1 MNKQKEIGNKSK
13 KEDYKF
19 AKKAL
24 TLPKNNPMNLWHI
37 QLHPTGATDWTPED
51 TRRIVA
57 TGYIGCS
64 GKAVQTFEKLLV
76 GDLVLV
82 RYGGQVV
89 ALVAVEDTP
98 RLLRDYEKHSL
109 HWFSHGCRVK
119 ALAYYDHLKIGG
131 RGWYLPTTIQ
141 QIKPENE
148 IAYAFVKDLWEKTDT
163 RLLFS
168 VDFNELLEYD
178 LVLFSQKDAR
188 ENVCGELISL
198 YEGLKVNIYMGDGDD
213 KDNRDDLVA
222 SGYVTAN
229 TTEYYPYVK
238 WCCRIDEKG
247 IRSESEGK

>member
-1 MNKQKEIGNKSK
+1 M
-13 KEDYKF
+13 
-19 AKKAL
+19 
-24 TLPKNNPMNLWHI
+24 
-37 QLHPTGATDWTPED
+37 
-51 TRRIVA
+51 
-57 TGYIGCS
+57 
-64 GKAVQTFEKLLV
+64 
-76 GDLVLV
+76 
-82 RYGGQVV
+82 
-89 ALVAVEDTP
+89 VAVEDMP

-131 RGWYLPTTIQ
+131 QGWYLPTTLQ

-148 IAYAFVKDLWEKTDT
+148 IAHAFVKDLWEKTDT

-168 VDFNELLEYD
+168 VDFNELMAYD
-178 LVLFSQKDAR
+178 LVLFSQKDER
-188 ENVCGELISL
+188 ENVCGEPIPL
-198 YEGLKVNIYMGDGDD
+198 YEGLKVNIYMGDGDEQN
-213 KDNRDDLVA
+213 NRDDLVA

>member
-1 MNKQKEIGNKSK
+1 
-13 KEDYKF
+13 
-19 AKKAL
+19 
-24 TLPKNNPMNLWHI
+24 MNLWHI
-37 QLHPTGATDWTPED
+37 QLHPTGATTWTTED

-76 GDLVLV
+76 GDLALV
-82 RYGGQVV
+82 RYGAQVV

-98 RLLRDYEKHSL
+98 RLLRDYEKHPL
-109 HWFSHGCRVK
+109 HWFSHGSRVK

-131 RGWYLPTTIQ
+131 QGWYLPTTIQ

-148 IAYAFVKDLWEKTDT
+148 IAYTFVRDLCGKTDT

-168 VDFNELLEYD
+168 VDFNELLAYD
-178 LVLFSQKDAR
+178 LVLFSQKDER

-198 YEGLKVNIYMGDGDD
+198 YEGLKVNIYMGDGDEQN
-213 KDNRDDLVA
+213 NRDDLVA

-247 IRSESEGK
+247 ICSEYEGKEF

>member
-148 IAYAFVKDLWEKTDT
+148 IAYTFVNSLWEKTNSH
-163 RLLFS
+163 LLFS

-213 KDNRDDLVA
+213 KGNRDDLVA

>member
-213 KDNRDDLVA
+213 KGNRDDLVA

-247 IRSESEGK
+247 ISSESEGK

>member
-76 GDLVLV
+76 GDLALV

-213 KDNRDDLVA
+213 KGNRDDLVA

>member
-1 MNKQKEIGNKSK
+1 LNKQKEIGNKSK

-213 KDNRDDLVA
+213 KGNRDDLVA